1 MASPSMTGSQPI
13 EYYYPQG
20 YGELNLVEQDESLSS
35 RTGDIQW
42 LTPAV
47 INKSYN
53 ETSPSRPIFEQ
64 QNVVLPNDPD
74 VGCKTTIRLRAS
86 YVSYVGAPP
95 TTGGNLKYAIIGGVF
110 PQSLTLNID
119 TGYLFGKIDDLDD
132 IFPDSLGATSP
143 ESVVERPTD
152 IEARDTFGFNFG
164 EQSPP
169 KFTENNYG
177 VRGSAALHDGGFP
190 TPKGVVFIARAFD
203 PSLTSR
209 YIDGEF
215 TIDLSNNWSSDRDAF
230 ILNIRN
236 QMFVDGK
243 PVTNKEYLATMKSR
257 GYFPNC

>member
-1 MASPSMTGSQPI
+1 MPSPSMTGSQPI

-42 LTPAV
+42 LTPA
-47 INKSYN
+47 ILNKSYN

-64 QNVVLPNDPD
+64 QNLVRPEDPD
-74 VGCKTTIRLRAS
+74 VGCKTSIRLRAA

-95 TTGGNLKYAIIGGVF
+95 TTGGNLKYAIVSGVF
-110 PQSLTLNID
+110 PPSVTLNID
-119 TGYLFGKIDDLDD
+119 TGDLYGKIDDLDD
-132 IFPDSLGATSP
+132 IYSDTLGAIDENLENEP
-143 ESVVERPTD
+143 ARD
-152 IEARDTFGFNFG
+152 IEAANTFGFDYG
-164 EQSPP
+164 EQGPRR
-169 KFTENNYG
+169 FTEDNYG
-177 VRGSAALHDGGFP
+177 AAGSAALHGGGFP
-190 TPKGVVFIARAFD
+190 IPKGVIFIARAFD
-203 PSLTSR
+203 SSLTSR
-209 YIDGEF
+209 YIDGQF

-243 PVTNKEYLATMKSR
+243 PVTNKEYLATMKAR